1 MKQSARGFS
10 LSELLIVVIVIGIL
24 AAVVLPRYS
33 KTMETRKTTE
43 AENIMEAVRTEQER
57 RCALSKTYVGNITQ
71 LSDIVP
77 NATTGNF
84 TYSLSGTG
92 VLASSQ
98 SSGYTLKMPS
108 YADGRICCD
117 GNDCSKLN
125 KDYPTCEELTR
136 RDDYDGDDTCLSEAD
151 GGSATDVLQWGFP
164 MGEFEL
170 GDVYEAPEL
179 ECRST
184 QSEFRPCA
192 SGCGNRGMQWRH
204 CQSDNTWGDW
214 ETTCDVSEATNE
226 VPCGCQNRGRRTQI
240 CEVNSTYPNG
250 HWVDSGECSVPP
262 CECQSGQTYQAACGC
277 QNQGRQNYRCGNDG
291 SWVANGQCTYTPSN
305 QNPII
310 PWTDQGQCTQD
321 VVYEDCGC
329 RHKGTKYRRCNTQ
342 TCLFYTGSNSTMYTE
357 CLRNGQVW
365 QSSCECMS
373 HASSSVSTSNSF
385 CIDAPIDFGGL
396 HNTYGTKVC
405 RDRTDRYCPI
415 KLAKMVKYCDHWK
428 WWDSSYAI
436 MCPSPSVM
444 SAAWSD
450 IRSKYLTAWSQHN
463 TTVFPVGK
471 GHLFD
476 SWWNNHTS
484 DRDKQ
489 INEYMAVWMQNTPKV
504 YAGGQQR
511 TCTGGYGTVED
522 GGAPQLT
529 SCTVGSTTYTIQKL
543 KPDPVDEP

>member
-1 MKQSARGFS
+1 MKQSTKGFS

-24 AAVVLPRYS
+24 AAVVLPRYNKS
-33 KTMETRKTTE
+33 LETRKTTE

-57 RCALSKTYVGNITQ
+57 RCALSKTYAGDIAQ
-71 LSDIVP
+71 LTDIVP

-84 TYSLSGTG
+84 TYSVSGTG

-98 SSGYTLKMPS
+98 GSYNYTLKIPS

-117 GNDCSKLN
+117 GDDCSKLN
-125 KDYPTCEELTR
+125 KDYPTCDDLINNTS
-136 RDDYDGDDTCLSEAD
+136 DYDADTTCLSAIESEEGVD
-151 GGSATDVLQWGFP
+151 VIQGGGKTLLEP
-164 MGEFEL
+164 EL

-184 QSEFRPCA
+184 TSEFSPCPG
-192 SGCGNRGMQWRH
+192 GCAIRWRH

-214 ETTCDVSEATNE
+214 GACDASEVE
-226 VPCGCQNRGRRTQI
+226 PREEPGCGCQGRGSRTQI

-250 HWVDSGECSVPP
+250 HWVDSGECNVLP
-262 CECQSGQTYQAACGC
+262 CECQSGQTEQRACGC

-291 SWVANGQCTYTPSN
+291 SWVASGQCKFTPPN
-305 QNPII
+305 QNPIT
-310 PWTDQGQCTQD
+310 WTDQGECTQD
-321 VVYEDCGC
+321 VFYEDCGC

-342 TCLFYTGSNSTMYTE
+342 TCLFYTGSNTYTE

-365 QSSCECMS
+365 QSSCECIS

-385 CIDAPIDFGGL
+385 CIDAPMDYGGL

-476 SWWNNHTS
+476 SWWNNNTAK
-484 DRDKQ
+484 RDTQ
-489 INEYMAVWMQNTPKV
+489 INEYMAVWMQDTPKV
-504 YAGGQQR
+504 YVGGQQR
-511 TCTGGYGTVED
+511 TCTGGYSTVED

-529 SCTVGSTTYTIQKL
+529 SCRVGSTTYTIQKL